1 LYDQWNVEARK
12 ELLKLDSITLSAQ
25 VAEARTKS
33 GKISRIYDE
42 YLRGWFHRVFG
53 QPEEDVLWSAIN
65 FVWGQDQQIVFYL
78 QGLVTW
84 LSKEAQ
90 VTLDMADQGD
100 FLSANG
106 RILSTRRAIA
116 PFRQRLKQT
125 MTGLHDLQGI
135 FDDAAGVPGL

>member
-1 LYDQWNVEARK
+1 VEARK

-100 FLSANG
+100 FQSANG